1 MQANRRRQS
10 GLKFIIPLKG
20 SINNLALSMIYPVL
34 GLLIIGV
41 FNVFSATFVMDAD
54 TPFYRMFVVK
64 QGVFALLSLGVAA
77 AIYKK
82 MNYRALKNLN
92 SLFLVCGIMVLL
104 FVLVAVVGVTING
117 ARRWISL
124 GGISFQP
131 SELAKLIGIIWTA
144 YWMGKCLDR
153 KGFSWARI
161 LVAFAFPTIFALFT
175 LRQPDMGTAVLLMF
189 FPYCLICA
197 SGLPSKA
204 IWGTLAVAIAG
215 GVMLVLAAPYRMER
229 IKSLWDPFA
238 HAQDLGYQ
246 SVQGII
252 AIGSG
257 GFTGQ
262 GIAQG
267 TSKYLYLPEAHTDF
281 AFAVWAQETGFLGS
295 MLVLFL
301 LLWFTWV
308 GFSIA
313 GRTKDSFGSLLAYG
327 ITLIISV
334 QGLFNILMVCGS
346 APVTGV
352 PLPFVSYGGSSLL
365 MNMIAIGLLANI
377 ARYTR
382 QDELKGL
389 QERKSL

>member
-1 MQANRRRQS
+1 MKSNKKKSS
-10 GLKFIIPLKG
+10 GLKFVIPLKEN
-20 SINNLALSMIYPVL
+20 INNLALSMIYPVL

-64 QGVFALLSLGVAA
+64 QGVFALLSLGLAA
-77 AIYKK
+77 FIYKR
-82 MNYRALKNLN
+82 MDYRALKNVN
-92 SLFLVCGIMVLL
+92 SLLLVCGIMVVLFLL
-104 FVLVAVVGVTING
+104 VMVIGVTING
-117 ARRWISL
+117 AKRWISF

-153 KGFSWARI
+153 KAYSGMRI
-161 LVAFAFPTIFALFT
+161 LTAFLFPAVFALFT
-175 LRQPDMGTAVLLMF
+175 YKQPDMGTAVLLMF
-189 FPYCLICA
+189 FPYCIICA
-197 SGLPSKA
+197 SGLPFKV
-204 IWGTLAVAIAG
+204 IWTTLVGAVIGGIA
-215 GVMLVLAAPYRMER
+215 MILAAPYRMER
-229 IKSLWDPFA
+229 IKSLWDPFS

-246 SVQGII
+246 SVQGMI

-262 GIAQG
+262 GIAKG

-301 LLWFTWV
+301 ILWFTWV
-308 GFSIA
+308 GFAIA
-313 GRTKDSFGSLLAYG
+313 GRTRDSFGSLLAYG
-327 ITLIISV
+327 ITLLISL

-365 MNMIAIGLLANI
+365 MNMLAVGLLANI
-377 ARYTR
+377 AKYTK
-382 QDELKGL
+382 QDELKAL